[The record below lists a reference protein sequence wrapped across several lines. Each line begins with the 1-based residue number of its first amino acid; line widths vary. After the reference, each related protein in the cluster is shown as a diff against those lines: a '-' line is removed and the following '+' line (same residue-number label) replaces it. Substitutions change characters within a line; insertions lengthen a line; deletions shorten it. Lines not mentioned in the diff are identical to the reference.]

1 MLPRLNLLFAILLC
15 TIVPL
20 YSSAFYFDKITT
32 RSGLSQSS
40 VFSIIQDHRGSI
52 WFGSF
57 DGLNRYNGHEFTVF
71 RPENGNPY
79 SIANN
84 EIFTLFEDSQ
94 HRLWIGFLQKGMDCY
109 DPKTEK
115 FIHYTR
121 SAEGIDISSCY
132 ANAFVEDRQ
141 GIVWVATSRGLFF
154 IDHQG
159 KIHQDKSE
167 LGVQNLASILL
178 DEQGNLW
185 LGEENGRVWQKE
197 TATNR
202 IIHCKFIE
210 KKNQIT
216 PSRINFIFQNQDGH
230 IFVCTKDRGL
240 WKLNPQ
246 STVFEPYLYFP
257 GEREGRNNMRK
268 IVSNAQHLWI
278 ATDGGLIHADSKINL
293 NSVECIKPAQD
304 VPGAL
309 SSHAVLNIYLDR
321 FANLWIGLWEGGGV
335 NVLYAQKPTFQVL
348 STKNG
353 LPTNKIN
360 GIAYARDRYYV
371 ATGKGVAV
379 FDRNF
384 NKVKDLLPLK
394 DVNRVASNQDYVVF
408 GVWNDGFYLLSTKD
422 QKVQHYFTQLVQQNL
437 RGIPQ
442 VSFASVTSKGIWL
455 CTAQEYAIIYFM
467 DFATRRFIPIVNF
480 KSSTSINS
488 ILEST
493 LSNIIWVGTPNKG
506 LWRYNLQTHQL
517 KKIHLNGQSK
527 ETFNERNIVCTL
539 RNSLQTFWVGTHG
552 GGLFLLDETG
562 KVLQHYTT
570 EKGLANNVI
579 HSLQKDRQGRL
590 WIATNEG
597 LSRFNPTDRSF
608 RNYTEIDDLG
618 SKEFLDGASGRGYDN
633 QLLFGGIHGL
643 NIFFPDSIVDNRVK
657 PIVAFTDLLLL
668 NQKTIPLRK
677 GSPLKQ
683 SIDFTKKIRLSHQ
696 QSYSITFEYVGI
708 YYNRNHQC
716 SYAYKLEGF
725 DQKWNKVGS
734 RRAATYTNLNPGH
747 YTFKVKAANPEGGWN
762 ELAKSIQVHILPPW
776 YLQWWAYLIY
786 IALFI
791 TAFIQYRTYITNQ
804 ERLKAELRL
813 KELEAN
819 NARQLEQLKTDFFND
834 ISHELRTPL
843 TLILD
848 PAERLS
854 TENNLNSAQIK
865 NFSSIIQSNAQRL
878 FRLVNQLLDLAKI
891 TADKYQLHIEFH
903 DLIALFNETINAFKY
918 QLTKQDIQLVFNTQ
932 VDTLYAWFDADALEK
947 MLFNLLSNA
956 IKAKS
961 TLIEI
966 TISIDYDLSHQPQVA
981 TIRIRDNGVGIP
993 ENQISRLF
1001 ERFYQVENEEVDAS
1015 LGTGVGLSL
1024 VAELVRIH
1032 RGQIQVDSKH
1042 GKGTTFILYLPINEQ
1057 AFPSEWLAKQ
1067 WLFKMEQSTENQV
1080 QETDQY
1086 GLEQGASIAHKN
1098 RKVVLIAED
1107 NTEMRHYLQENF
1119 ANQFNVIS
1127 CSNGQEAFHQAMEHI
1142 PDIVVSDL
1150 VMPVMDGIALCAALK
1165 QNELT
1170 SHIPIILLT
1179 SRSMVESQ
1187 LKGLHAG
1194 ADDYI
1199 TKPFHL
1205 NLLLARAIN
1214 LMNQR
1219 EALST
1224 RIAQSPLHA
1233 LTHKELLISETD
1245 ENFLK
1250 KVIDVID
1257 LNISNTEFGVEQL
1270 EEALL
1275 MGRMQLYRKLTSLT
1289 SMSGNAF
1296 IRHIRLQR
1304 ASELLEK
1311 SNLSIAEIAYRVGFN
1326 SPSYFTQIYKKTFG
1340 KLPSRLNSK

>member
-1 MLPRLNLLFAILLC
+1 M
-15 TIVPL
+15 
-20 YSSAFYFDKITT
+20 
-32 RSGLSQSS
+32 
-40 VFSIIQDHRGSI
+40 
-52 WFGSF
+52 
-57 DGLNRYNGHEFTVF
+57 
-71 RPENGNPY
+71 
-79 SIANN
+79 
-84 EIFTLFEDSQ
+84 
-94 HRLWIGFLQKGMDCY
+94 
-109 DPKTEK
+109 
-115 FIHYTR
+115 
-121 SAEGIDISSCY
+121 
-132 ANAFVEDRQ
+132 
-141 GIVWVATSRGLFF
+141 
-154 IDHQG
+154 
-159 KIHQDKSE
+159 
-167 LGVQNLASILL
+167 

-185 LGEENGRVWQKE
+185 LGEENGKVWQKE

-210 KKNQIT
+210 KKNPIT

-309 SSHAVLNIYLDR
+309 SSHAVMDICLDR
-321 FANLWIGLWEGGGV
+321 FANLWIGLWDAGGV
-335 NVLYAQKPTFQVL
+335 NVLYAQKPTFQIL

-353 LPTNKIN
+353 LPTNKIT
-360 GIAYARDRYYV
+360 GIAYARDRHYL

-394 DVNRVASNQDYVVF
+394 DVSRVAFNQDYVVF

-422 QKVQHYFTQLVQQNL
+422 QKFQHYFTQLLQQNL

-493 LSNIIWVGTPNKG
+493 LSNIIWVGTPNNG

-527 ETFNERNIVCTL
+527 ETFNERNIICTL
-539 RNSLQTFWVGTHG
+539 RNSPQTFWVGTRG

-570 EKGLANNVI
+570 ENGLASNVI
-579 HSLQKDRQGRL
+579 HSLRKDRQGAL
-590 WIATNEG
+590 WAATNEG
-597 LSRFNPTDRSF
+597 LSRFNPHDLSF
-608 RNYTEIDDLG
+608 RNYSETDDLG
-618 SKEFLDGASGRGYDN
+618 GKEFIDGAAEKGPEG

-643 NIFFPDSIVDNRVK
+643 NLFYPDSIADNPVM

-668 NQKTIPLRK
+668 NQKTTPLSK
-677 GSPLKQ
+677 GSPLQ
-683 SIDFTKKIRLSHQ
+683 QNIDFTKKIRLSHRQ
-696 QSYSITFEYVGI
+696 PSSITFEYVGI
-708 YYNRNHQC
+708 YFGRNHQC

-725 DQKWNKVGS
+725 DQKWNRVGA

-747 YTFKVKAANPEGGWN
+747 YTFRVKAANPEGSWN
-762 ELAKSIQVHILPPW
+762 EAAKSIQVHILPPW
-776 YLQWWAYLIY
+776 YLQWWAYVIYFGLLI
-786 IALFI
+786 A
-791 TAFIQYRTYITNQ
+791 AFIQYRKYITNR
-804 ERLKAELRL
+804 ERLRAELRL

-819 NARQLEQLKTDFFND
+819 NARQLEQLKTDLFTD

-843 TLILD
+843 TLIID

-854 TENNLNSAQIK
+854 TENELSSTQVK
-865 NFSSIIQSNAQRL
+865 NFASIIQSNAQRL

-891 TADKYQLHIEFH
+891 TSDKYPLHIEFQ
-903 DLIALFNETINAFKY
+903 DLIALFRNIVDAFMHQAEK
-918 QLTKQDIQLVFNTQ
+918 LGVKLVFNAQ
-932 VDTLYAWFDADALEK
+932 VETLYAWFDADALEK
-947 MLFNLLSNA
+947 MLYNLLSNA

-961 TLIEI
+961 TLIDI
-966 TISIDYDLSHQPQVA
+966 AISVDYDASHQPQIA
-981 TIRIRDNGVGIP
+981 TIRVRDNGVGIP
-993 ENQISRLF
+993 ENKIPRLF
-1001 ERFYQVENEEVDAS
+1001 ERFYQIENEEVDAS

-1024 VAELVRIH
+1024 VAELVRLH
-1032 RGQIQVDSKH
+1032 RGQIQVDSKP
-1042 GKGTTFILYLPINEQ
+1042 GEGTTFILYLPIQAQ
-1057 AFPSEWLAKQ
+1057 AFPSEWLASQ
-1067 WLFKMEQSTENQV
+1067 WVYQMAQRAENQAPI
-1080 QETDQY
+1080 TDPLGSGQ
-1086 GLEQGASIAHKN
+1086 QIPNTIKN
-1098 RKVVLIAED
+1098 RKLVLIAED
-1107 NTEMRHYLQENF
+1107 STEMRTYLQENF
-1119 ANQFNVIS
+1119 ASQFNVIS
-1127 CSNGQEAFHQAMEHI
+1127 CSNGQEAYQQAMQHI
-1142 PDIVVSDL
+1142 PDIVISDL
-1150 VMPVMDGIALCAALK
+1150 VMPIMDGIALCAALK

-1170 SHIPIILLT
+1170 SHIPIILLS
-1179 SRSMVESQ
+1179 SRAMVESQ
-1187 LKGLHAG
+1187 LKGLQAG
-1194 ADDYI
+1194 ADDYV

-1214 LMNQR
+1214 LIKQR

-1257 LNISNTEFGVEQL
+1257 ANIDNTEFGVEQL
-1270 EEALL
+1270 EDALL

-1326 SPSYFTQIYKKTFG
+1326 SPSYFTQTYKKTYG
-1340 KLPSRLNSK
+1340 KLPSGFDTKS